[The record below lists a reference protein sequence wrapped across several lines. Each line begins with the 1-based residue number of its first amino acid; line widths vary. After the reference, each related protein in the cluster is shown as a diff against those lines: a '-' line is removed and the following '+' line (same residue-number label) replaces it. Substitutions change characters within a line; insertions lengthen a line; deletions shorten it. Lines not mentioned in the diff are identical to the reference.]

1 MNNTAM
7 EEFLTGLLY
16 EDENIKSISTFGE
29 AGLLT
34 RNKGLVVR
42 FENGDEFQLTI
53 VQSQYGKDDSED
65 DDNEY

>member
-16 EDENIKSISTFGE
+16 EDENIKSISTFDE

-53 VQSQYGKDDSED
+53 VQSQYGENDSED